1 MRILHVNKFH
11 FVKGGAERYVADLA
25 DAQQRAGH
33 EVAPFAMQHARNAA
47 TPFAKY
53 FPSEVDFDGAGA
65 RSLGVAARIVYS
77 REAASCLDRL
87 LRDWRPDVA
96 HLHNIAHQLTPSIL
110 PVLAKHR
117 IPVVQTLHDYK
128 IACPSYLFLDH
139 GSVCEACN
147 GGRFYEAAR
156 RRCHRDSFAAGVVL
170 ATEAYLHRA
179 LGSYDTVQ
187 RFLCPSRWMRDTMAR
202 HGLPAEKLTH
212 LPYCVPAANYAPAE
226 GDGEDV
232 LYAGRLSRE
241 KGLATLLAAVRQLP
255 GTRLAVAGE
264 GPERP
269 ALEAAREDGVAV
281 TLLGYL
287 NGEALHEA
295 VRRAR
300 VVVVPSEWY
309 ENLPFAVLEAM
320 ALGRAVVGA
329 RIGGIPELVEDGVT
343 GYTFAPRD
351 ADGLAQALATAL
363 ADGARAAQQG
373 RTARRRIEADF
384 APGAHLERL
393 HAIYDAVAGE
403 AVAA

>member
-1 MRILHVNKFH
+1 MNKFH
-11 FVKGGAERYVADLA
+11 FVKGGAERYVADVA

-33 EVAPFAMQHARNAA
+33 EVAPFAMQHPRNAA
-47 TPFAKY
+47 TPFARY
-53 FPSEVDFDGAGA
+53 FPSEVDFDGPGA
-65 RSLGVAARIVYS
+65 RSMGVAARIIYS

-96 HLHNIAHQLTPSIL
+96 HLHNIAHQLTPSIV
-110 PVLAKHR
+110 PVLQKHR

-139 GSVCEACN
+139 GTVCEACQ
-147 GGRFYEAAR
+147 GERFFEAAR

-179 LGSYDTVQ
+179 LGSYDTVA
-187 RFLCPSRWMRDTMAR
+187 RFLCPSTWMRDTMAR
-202 HGLPAEKLTH
+202 HGLPAHKLVH
-212 LPYCVPAANYAPAE
+212 LPYCVPASNYRPADGP
-226 GDGEDV
+226 GDDV

-241 KGLATLLAAVRQLP
+241 KGLATLLDALRQLP
-255 GTRLAVAGE
+255 GTRLTVAGE

-269 ALEAAREDGVAV
+269 ALEAARDDGLPI

-287 NGEALHEA
+287 QGDALHDA

-351 ADGLAQALATAL
+351 AAGLAQALATAL
-363 ADGARAAQQG
+363 ADGARAAAFG
-373 RTARRRIEADF
+373 RNARARIERDF
-384 APGAHLERL
+384 APAAHLARVEAEYAAAAE
-393 HAIYDAVAGE
+393 AI
-403 AVAA
+403 AA